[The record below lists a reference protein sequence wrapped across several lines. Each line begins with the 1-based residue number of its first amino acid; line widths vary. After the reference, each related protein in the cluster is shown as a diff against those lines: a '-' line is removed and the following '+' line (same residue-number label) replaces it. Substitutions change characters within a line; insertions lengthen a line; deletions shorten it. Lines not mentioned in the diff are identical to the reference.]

1 MKIILDNGHIM
12 HYNNHCS
19 AGVAHLVERD
29 LAKVEVASSSLVAR
43 SKKKHHPTGWC
54 FFAFAGRAEARTG
67 HERSERN
74 MPGACFGARV
84 RVAVRQGSCE
94 WLRHSWDAGSE
105 SSLVTFFAFAVCG
118 DADNKSSGQ
127 SQRNTILQD
136 GVSLHL
142 PGRRRCAHRHA
153 GSTKASY
160 FYDAFVLLGRWSK
173 GTLFNYLLYFFFFP
187 TTVVPMAAPPLTSSR
202 AIHKAEPLVSPVW
215 GDLGSSFSFAVT
227 VSAFLIPFVPSLSL

>member
-1 MKIILDNGHIM
+1 MKKILDNGHIM

-43 SKKKHHPTGWC
+43 SKISPSDRAV
-54 FFAFAGRAEARTG
+54 FFFLHLSAGQRLEQGTSEARETCRG
-67 HERSERN
+67 HVLVPACVWRPGWAASEPRR
-74 MPGACFGARV
+74 PL
-84 RVAVRQGSCE
+84 QKE
-94 WLRHSWDAGSE
+94 
-105 SSLVTFFAFAVCG
+105 TP
-118 DADNKSSGQ
+118 
-127 SQRNTILQD
+127 SQQD

-142 PGRRRCAHRHA
+142 PGRWRCAHRHA

-173 GTLFNYLLYFFFFP
+173 GTLFHYLLYFFLL

-227 VSAFLIPFVPSLSL
+227 VSAFLTSLVPSLSL